1 MSACSCPTGSLSCPT
16 LLLFPGGLP
25 PVGISGHVRKRLR
38 SATTTFERLQSP
50 ADAENTP
57 SLCFMNEQTRV
68 LSINVK
74 INYLWAFPSHCRS
87 FSWRHQP
94 EFLCPAELGG
104 VPKEKAII
112 VPRSPRF
119 SPPDAISDT
128 HREAFCFGR
137 EGQGLQLQQHRQGEN
152 SKSFVGSSPRFPHLP
167 GSVAVRFPPT
177 VSISGGSGRDA
188 SSPRCHSLPCHPSP
202 PPWSSFF
209 PQTSGAAAPF
219 SKGDS
224 PPLRIDKARLKIHGD
239 SDLRHRCRL
248 FWHST
253 TGPEEQG
260 NNQAECSTT

>member
-57 SLCFMNEQTRV
+57 SLRFMNEQTRV

-74 INYLWAFPSHCRS
+74 INYLWAFPSHRRS

-104 VPKEKAII
+104 VPKEQAVIM
-112 VPRSPRF
+112 PRSPRF

-137 EGQGLQLQQHRQGEN
+137 EGQILQLQQHRQGEN
-152 SKSFVGSSPRFPHLP
+152 SKSFVGSSPRFPRPP
-167 GSVAVRFPPT
+167 GSVTVRFPPHGEHLRGLWEGCLT
-177 VSISGGSGRDA
+177 PHAVTPCPAIL
-188 SSPRCHSLPCHPSP
+188 LPLPGAL
-202 PPWSSFF
+202 FF
-209 PQTSGAAAPF
+209 PKHLEQQQRPSV
-219 SKGDS
+219 KV
-224 PPLRIDKARLKIHGD
+224 IHLL
-239 SDLRHRCRL
+239 SALIRHV
-248 FWHST
+248 
-253 TGPEEQG
+253 
-260 NNQAECSTT
+260 

>member
-57 SLCFMNEQTRV
+57 SLRFMNEQTRV

-74 INYLWAFPSHCRS
+74 INYLWAFPSHRRS

-104 VPKEKAII
+104 VPKEQAII

-128 HREAFCFGR
+128 HREAFCFGK
-137 EGQGLQLQQHRQGEN
+137 EGQSLQLQQHSQGEN
-152 SKSFVGSSPRFPHLP
+152 SKSFVGSSPQFPRPP

-177 VSISGGSGRDA
+177 VSISGGFGRDA
-188 SSPRCHSLPCHPSP
+188 SPPMLSLHALPSFPPSLELFFSPNI
-202 PPWSSFF
+202 WSSSSAL
-209 PQTSGAAAPF
+209 Q
-219 SKGDS
+219 
-224 PPLRIDKARLKIHGD
+224 
-239 SDLRHRCRL
+239 
-248 FWHST
+248 
-253 TGPEEQG
+253 
-260 NNQAECSTT
+260 